1 MRGRPMPARPS
12 SPPGQGSAV
21 GTARAAA
28 PGDRPAHPGQPPHPA
43 HAGRAAGRHRAPRPN
58 LPRAPEPF
66 HRVYSPPEA
75 PRSRPRR
82 RRGLVAALFAAV
94 AVLATA
100 TAALAVFGLRREAG
114 HPSAA
119 PASSRAV
126 RVPTPHADPPK
137 AAGPQVF
144 TGAPTACA
152 ILPGDVVRRLVPTA
166 TPKIDKMGGETAGVC
181 KYSFVQ
187 GDRYR
192 AVQVDSR
199 AFLPQYL
206 HDQATSM
213 TAWSF
218 EAQWRQAL
226 KDRTPDTSSLRRI
239 GGLGD
244 AAFERYW
251 IDRDVRIAVGEATVR
266 YRNIVLR
273 VQYTEE
279 QPAAQDR
286 AASEQRCLSDA
297 VSAARAGLAA
307 YG

>member
-1 MRGRPMPARPS
+1 MPARPS
-12 SPPGQGSAV
+12 SPPGQGSAPEAA
-21 GTARAAA
+21 ARAAT
-28 PGDRPAHPGQPPHPA
+28 PGGHPGHPGHPAHPA
-43 HAGRAAGRHRAPRPN
+43 HAGRPAGRHRAARPN

-75 PRSRPRR
+75 PRARPRR
-82 RRGLVAALFAAV
+82 RWGLVALLVTAV

-100 TAALAVFGLRREAG
+100 TAALAVFGVLRRGAARPG
-114 HPSAA
+114 AA

-126 RVPTPHADPPK
+126 ATPTPQADATGPP
-137 AAGPQVF
+137 VF
-144 TGAPTACA
+144 TSAPTACA
-152 ILPGDVVRRLVPTA
+152 ILPDDVVRRLVPTEA
-166 TPKIDKMGGETAGVC
+166 PKIGKMGGETAGVC
-181 KYSFVQ
+181 KYSLAQ

-218 EAQWRQAL
+218 GAQWRQAL

-239 GGLGD
+239 DGLGD

-266 YRNIVLR
+266 YRNVVLR

-279 QPAAQDR
+279 QPAVKDR
-286 AASEQRCLSDA
+286 AASEQRCLA
-297 VSAARAGLAA
+297 AAISAARTGLAA